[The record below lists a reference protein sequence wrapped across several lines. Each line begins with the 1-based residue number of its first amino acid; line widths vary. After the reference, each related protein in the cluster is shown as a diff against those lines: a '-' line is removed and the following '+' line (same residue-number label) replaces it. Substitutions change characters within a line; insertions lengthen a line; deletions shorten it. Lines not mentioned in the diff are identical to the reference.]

1 MLIWNGSGRIT
12 LKELD
17 EHIAL
22 LLKRIPESPGVY
34 QYFNT
39 DGQIIY
45 VGKAKNLH
53 RRVNSYFQKDQQT
66 YKTKQLV
73 KHIADIKY
81 IVVNSEQDAFL
92 LENNLIKQHQPHY
105 NILLKDGKSYPSI
118 CITKEAFPRIY
129 KTRNIDKR
137 IGEYFGPYSYSNVV
151 DLLLELIHKLYP
163 LRTCQM
169 AITKDS
175 IAKNKHKVCL
185 KYHLGTC
192 CGICEN
198 KVSQDE
204 YSNWIRFAKQIIQ
217 GNAQEIEKE
226 LQQQM
231 LTLSDQMKYEEA
243 ALVKEKYELL
253 ERFRSKTVITNTN
266 AGEIDVFGY
275 AEDGDKVYISI
286 LHLNHGSIVQ
296 GQTVEYRKQMDEPK
310 EEMLAFGMQELREQ
324 LNSQTKEVIVPFI
337 PDVIDENI
345 HIHVAISGDKKKLL
359 DLANRNVEQYKQ
371 DRIKQNDKLNPEQR
385 ATRILG
391 QLQSLLQLPTLPVFI
406 DSFDNSN
413 IQGSN
418 PVAGCVV
425 FKKAKPCKSEYKRFQ
440 IKTVVGADD
449 YASMREVVR
458 RRYQHL
464 IDDNQPL
471 PNLIIADGGIGQ
483 MHAIREAVEDQL
495 GLNIPIAGLKKDSHH
510 RTQTLLYGFPP
521 AEIDM
526 PVTSEVFRFMTQI
539 QDEVHRFAI
548 SYHKS
553 KRSKAQIKSQLD
565 DIQGVGPA
573 YKQKLLRH
581 FGSISKIKSATID
594 ELTEIVGTS
603 RASSIYEFFNS
614 DLSL

>member
-1 MLIWNGSGRIT
+1 M
-12 LKELD
+12 KQKD
-17 EHIAL
+17 EHITL
-22 LLKRIPESPGVY
+22 LLKRIPENPGVY

-81 IVVNSEQDAFL
+81 IVVDSEQDAFL

-118 CITKEAFPRIY
+118 CITKEDYPRIF
-129 KTRNIDKR
+129 KTRTIDKK
-137 IGEYFGPYSYSNVV
+137 IGDYFGPFSYGNTV
-151 DLLLELIHKLYP
+151 DLFLELIHKLYP
-163 LRTCQM
+163 IRTCKM
-169 AITKDS
+169 LLTKDS
-175 IAKNKHKVCL
+175 VTKQKHKVCL

-198 KVSQDE
+198 KVSKDIYNE
-204 YSNWIRFAKQIIQ
+204 WISQAKKIIQ
-217 GNAQEIEKE
+217 GNAHEIEKD
-226 LQQQM
+226 LQQKM
-231 LTLSDQMKYEEA
+231 LTLSEQMKYEQA
-243 ALVKEKYELL
+243 ATVKEKYELL
-253 ERFRSKTVITNTN
+253 ERFRSKTVITNTK

-275 AEDGDKVYISI
+275 AEDGEKVYISI
-286 LHLNHGSIVQ
+286 LHLNNGSIVQ
-296 GQTVEYRKQMDEPK
+296 GQTVEYRKQLDEPK

-324 LNSQTKEVIVPFI
+324 IGSKTKEVIVPFI
-337 PDVIDENI
+337 PDVIDENL
-345 HIHVAISGDKKKLL
+345 HVNIANSGDKKKLL
-359 DLANRNVEQYKQ
+359 DLANHNVEQYKQ
-371 DRIKQNDKLNPEQR
+371 DRIKQNDKLNPDQR

-413 IQGSN
+413 IQGSS

-440 IKTVVGADD
+440 IKTVSGPDD

-458 RRYQHL
+458 RRYQDL
-464 IDDNQPL
+464 IDNNQPL

-495 GLNIPIAGLKKDSHH
+495 GLHIPIAGLKKDTHH

-521 AEIDM
+521 VEIDM
-526 PVTSEVFRFMTQI
+526 PITSEIFRFMVQI

-548 SYHKS
+548 SYHKN

-565 DIQGVGPA
+565 DIQGVGPII
-573 YKQKLLRH
+573 KQKLLRH
-581 FGSISKIKSATID
+581 FGSVTKIKSATID
-594 ELTEIVGTS
+594 ELAQIVGTY
-603 RASSIYEFFNS
+603 RASTIYEYFQAN
-614 DLSL
+614 LSL

>member
-1 MLIWNGSGRIT
+1 M
-12 LKELD
+12 KQKD

-22 LLKRIPESPGVY
+22 LLKRIPENPGVY

-81 IVVNSEQDAFL
+81 IVVDSEQDAFL

-118 CITKEAFPRIY
+118 CITKEDYPRIF
-129 KTRNIDKR
+129 KTRTIDKK
-137 IGEYFGPYSYSNVV
+137 IGDYFGPFSYGNTV
-151 DLLLELIHKLYP
+151 DLFLELIHKLYP
-163 LRTCQM
+163 IRTCKM
-169 AITKDS
+169 PLTKDS
-175 IAKNKHKVCL
+175 VTKQKHKVCL

-198 KVSQDE
+198 KVSKE
-204 YSNWIRFAKQIIQ
+204 IYNEWISQAKKIIQ
-217 GNAQEIEKE
+217 GNAHEIEKD
-226 LQQQM
+226 LQQKM
-231 LTLSDQMKYEEA
+231 LTLSEQMKYEQA
-243 ALVKEKYELL
+243 ATVKEKYELL
-253 ERFRSKTVITNTN
+253 ERFRSKTVITNTK

-275 AEDGDKVYISI
+275 AEDGEKVYISI
-286 LHLNHGSIVQ
+286 LHLNNGSIVQ
-296 GQTVEYRKQMDEPK
+296 GQTVEYRKQLDEPK

-324 LNSQTKEVIVPFI
+324 IGSKTKEVIVPFI
-337 PDVIDENI
+337 PDVIDENL
-345 HIHVAISGDKKKLL
+345 HVNIANSGDKKKLL
-359 DLANRNVEQYKQ
+359 DLANHNVEQYKQ
-371 DRIKQNDKLNPEQR
+371 DRIKQNDKLNPDQR

-391 QLQSLLQLPTLPVFI
+391 QLQSLLQLPTLPVLI

-413 IQGSN
+413 IQGSS

-440 IKTVVGADD
+440 IKTVSGPDD

-458 RRYQHL
+458 RRYQDL
-464 IDDNQPL
+464 IDNNQPL

-495 GLNIPIAGLKKDSHH
+495 GLHIPIAGLKKDTHH

-521 AEIDM
+521 VEIDM
-526 PVTSEVFRFMTQI
+526 PITSEIFRFMVQI

-548 SYHKS
+548 SYHKN

-565 DIQGVGPA
+565 DIQGVGPII
-573 YKQKLLRH
+573 KQKLLRH
-581 FGSISKIKSATID
+581 FGSVTKIKSATID
-594 ELTEIVGTS
+594 ELAQIVGTS
-603 RASSIYEFFNS
+603 RASTIYEYFQAN
-614 DLSL
+614 LSL

>member
-1 MLIWNGSGRIT
+1 M
-12 LKELD
+12 KQKD

-22 LLKRIPESPGVY
+22 LLKRIPENPGVY

-81 IVVNSEQDAFL
+81 IVVDSEQDAFL

-118 CITKEAFPRIY
+118 CITKEDYPRIF
-129 KTRNIDKR
+129 KTRTIDKK
-137 IGEYFGPYSYSNVV
+137 IGDFFGPFSYGNTV
-151 DLLLELIHKLYP
+151 DLFLELIHKLYP
-163 LRTCQM
+163 IRTCKM
-169 AITKDS
+169 PLTKDS
-175 IAKNKHKVCL
+175 VNKQKHKVCL

-198 KVSQDE
+198 KVSKDIYNE
-204 YSNWIRFAKQIIQ
+204 WISQAKKIIQ
-217 GNAQEIEKE
+217 GNAHEIEKD
-226 LQQQM
+226 LQQKM
-231 LTLSDQMKYEEA
+231 LTLSEQMKYEQA
-243 ALVKEKYELL
+243 ATVKEKYELL
-253 ERFRSKTVITNTN
+253 ERFRSKTVITNTK

-275 AEDGDKVYISI
+275 AEDGEKVYISI
-286 LHLNHGSIVQ
+286 LHLNNGSIVQ
-296 GQTVEYRKQMDEPK
+296 GQTVEYRKQLDEPK

-324 LNSQTKEVIVPFI
+324 IGSKTKEVIVPFI
-337 PDVIDENI
+337 PDVIDENL
-345 HIHVAISGDKKKLL
+345 HVNIANSGDKKKLL
-359 DLANRNVEQYKQ
+359 DLANHNVEQYKQ
-371 DRIKQNDKLNPEQR
+371 DRIKQNDKLNPDQR

-413 IQGSN
+413 IQGSS

-440 IKTVVGADD
+440 IKTVSGPDD

-458 RRYQHL
+458 RRYQDL
-464 IDDNQPL
+464 IDNNQPL

-495 GLNIPIAGLKKDSHH
+495 GLHIPIAGLKKDTHH

-521 AEIDM
+521 VEIDM
-526 PVTSEVFRFMTQI
+526 PITSEIFRFMVQI

-548 SYHKS
+548 SYHKN

-565 DIQGVGPA
+565 DIQGVGPII
-573 YKQKLLRH
+573 KQKLLRH
-581 FGSISKIKSATID
+581 FGSVTKIKSATID
-594 ELTEIVGTS
+594 ELAQIVGTS
-603 RASSIYEFFNS
+603 RASTIYEYFQAN
-614 DLSL
+614 LSL

>member
-1 MLIWNGSGRIT
+1 M
-12 LKELD
+12 KQKD
-17 EHIAL
+17 EHITL
-22 LLKRIPESPGVY
+22 LLKRIPENPGVY
-34 QYFNT
+34 QYFNS

-81 IVVNSEQDAFL
+81 IVVDSEQDAFL

-118 CITKEAFPRIY
+118 CITKEDYPRIF
-129 KTRNIDKR
+129 KTRTIDKK
-137 IGEYFGPYSYSNVV
+137 IGDFFGPFSYGNTV
-151 DLLLELIHKLYP
+151 DLFLELIHKLYP
-163 LRTCQM
+163 IRTCKM
-169 AITKDS
+169 LLTKDS
-175 IAKNKHKVCL
+175 VTKQKHKVCL

-192 CGICEN
+192 CGVCEN
-198 KVSQDE
+198 KVSKE
-204 YSNWIRFAKQIIQ
+204 IYNEWISQAKKIIQ
-217 GNAQEIEKE
+217 GNAHEIEKD
-226 LQQQM
+226 LQQKM
-231 LTLSDQMKYEEA
+231 LTLSEQMKYEQA
-243 ALVKEKYELL
+243 ATVKEKYELL
-253 ERFRSKTVITNTN
+253 ERFRSKTVITNTK

-275 AEDGDKVYISI
+275 AEDGEKVYISI
-286 LHLNHGSIVQ
+286 LHLNNGSIVQ
-296 GQTVEYRKQMDEPK
+296 GQTVEYRKQLDEPK

-324 LNSQTKEVIVPFI
+324 IGSKTKEVIVPFI
-337 PDVIDENI
+337 PDVIDENL
-345 HIHVAISGDKKKLL
+345 HVNIANSGDKKKLL
-359 DLANRNVEQYKQ
+359 DLANHNVEQYKQ
-371 DRIKQNDKLNPEQR
+371 DRIKQNDKLNPDQR

-391 QLQSLLQLPTLPVFI
+391 QLQLLLQLPTLPVFI

-413 IQGSN
+413 IQGSS

-440 IKTVVGADD
+440 IKTVSGPDD

-458 RRYQHL
+458 RRYQDL
-464 IDDNQPL
+464 IDNNQPL

-495 GLNIPIAGLKKDSHH
+495 GLHIPIAGLKKDTHH

-521 AEIDM
+521 VEIDM
-526 PVTSEVFRFMTQI
+526 PITSEIFRFMVQI

-548 SYHKS
+548 SYHKN

-565 DIQGVGPA
+565 DIQGVGPII
-573 YKQKLLRH
+573 KQKLLRH
-581 FGSISKIKSATID
+581 FGSVTKIKSASID
-594 ELTEIVGTS
+594 ELAQIVGTS
-603 RASSIYEFFNS
+603 RASTIYEYFQAN
-614 DLSL
+614 LSL

>member
-1 MLIWNGSGRIT
+1 MMT
-12 LKELD
+12 
-17 EHIAL
+17 
-22 LLKRIPESPGVY
+22 
-34 QYFNT
+34 F
-39 DGQIIY
+39 
-45 VGKAKNLH
+45 
-53 RRVNSYFQKDQQT
+53 
-66 YKTKQLV
+66 
-73 KHIADIKY
+73 
-81 IVVNSEQDAFL
+81 SE
-92 LENNLIKQHQPHY
+92 KM
-105 NILLKDGKSYPSI
+105 
-118 CITKEAFPRIY
+118 
-129 KTRNIDKR
+129 
-137 IGEYFGPYSYSNVV
+137 EY
-151 DLLLELIHKLYP
+151 
-163 LRTCQM
+163 
-169 AITKDS
+169 
-175 IAKNKHKVCL
+175 
-185 KYHLGTC
+185 
-192 CGICEN
+192 
-198 KVSQDE
+198 
-204 YSNWIRFAKQIIQ
+204 
-217 GNAQEIEKE
+217 EK
-226 LQQQM
+226 
-231 LTLSDQMKYEEA
+231 A
-243 ALVKEKYELL
+243 ALIKEKYELL

-286 LHLNHGSIVQ
+286 LHLNHGSIVK

-324 LNSQTKEVIVPFI
+324 LGSQTKEVIVPFI
-337 PDVIDENI
+337 PDVIDENL
-345 HIHVAISGDKKKLL
+345 HIHVAISGDKKRLL

-440 IKTVVGADD
+440 IKTVEGADD

-464 IDDNQPL
+464 IDENQPL

-495 GLNIPIAGLKKDSHH
+495 GLQIPIAGLKKDSHH

-526 PVTSEVFRFMTQI
+526 PITSEVFRFMTQI

-548 SYHKS
+548 TYHK
-553 KRSKAQIKSQLD
+553 KQRSKAQIKSQLD

-573 YKQKLLRH
+573 MKQKLLQH

-594 ELTEIVGTS
+594 ELTKIVGTS
-603 RASSIYEFFNS
+603 RASSIYEFFNGN
-614 DLSL
+614 LSL